1 MSKLHAY
8 QLAAMEQEAKTTR
21 IKHRRKQLEEALE
34 RHSDRERTIA
44 RDLQRK
50 LKGEGLRTSH

>member
-8 QLAAMEQEAKTTR
+8 QLAAMEQEAKTTKIR
-21 IKHRRKQLEEALE
+21 HRKKELE
-34 RHSDRERTIA
+34 RALDKHSERERTIA